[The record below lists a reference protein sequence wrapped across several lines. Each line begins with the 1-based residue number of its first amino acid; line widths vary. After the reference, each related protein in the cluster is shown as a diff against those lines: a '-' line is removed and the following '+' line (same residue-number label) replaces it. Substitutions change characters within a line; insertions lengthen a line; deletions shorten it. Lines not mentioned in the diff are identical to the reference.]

1 MCYKWGGG
9 LQGQVAAVLGHRDRC
24 VSCQATVT
32 QIKRT
37 GRTQAHDS
45 VSILKNWKF
54 NTTLISARKNKP
66 LFFSK
71 PKLVQNIG
79 LCGNSRLP
87 AAQLRK
93 PHDKANLKREE
104 SVCLLKVSQGKRV
117 GFSRVFSPSYR
128 TTSLSLGSI
137 PVGLPTFLKNPKKQ
151 QVWAVSSQHPPPS
164 MPHSSFLSS
173 SCQWLL
179 WTIRGWLSQRL
190 RPQHLNLWPGSS
202 NS

>member
-1 MCYKWGGG
+1 MPEKTDPYFSQNQNWY
-9 LQGQVAAVLGHRDRC
+9 
-24 VSCQATVT
+24 
-32 QIKRT
+32 RT
-37 GRTQAHDS
+37 LA
-45 VSILKNWKF
+45 
-54 NTTLISARKNKP
+54 
-66 LFFSK
+66 
-71 PKLVQNIG
+71 

-104 SVCLLKVSQGKRV
+104 SVCLLKESQGKRV
-117 GFSRVFSPSYR
+117 GFSRGFFFLSVFFR
-128 TTSLSLGSI
+128 TTSMSLGSI
-137 PVGLPTFLKNPKKQ
+137 PLGSTPFLKNPEW
-151 QVWAVSSQHPPPS
+151 QVWAVSSQHPPLL

-202 NS
+202 NSRASRPRNKILFRLRPQFCYFFITEC